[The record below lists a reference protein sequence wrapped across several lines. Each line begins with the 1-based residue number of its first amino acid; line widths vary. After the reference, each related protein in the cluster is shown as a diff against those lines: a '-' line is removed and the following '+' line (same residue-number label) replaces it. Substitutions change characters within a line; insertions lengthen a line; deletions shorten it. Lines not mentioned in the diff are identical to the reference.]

1 MSVTERSDGCVTRRC
16 SLPSA
21 SSQNPL
27 TNTAFWMIYQHMIKN
42 AHITSSYFWLYL

>member
-1 MSVTERSDGCVTRRC
+1 
-16 SLPSA
+16 
-21 SSQNPL
+21 L